1 MANIMSKIPDFEIV
15 DGENFKVI
23 YATGAFGG
31 LAPNDGR
38 IVLYIDLMK
47 TKPVRGQPGKEELDK
62 IVRERQIE
70 IHMSPATWKSLA
82 RWMAGHVD
90 QLEKAFGKIPETPKD
105 IITKKQS
112 SEQHI
117 V

>member
-1 MANIMSKIPDFEIV
+1 MPEFEII
-15 DGENFKVI
+15 DGENFRVI

-47 TKPVRGQPGKEELDK
+47 TKPIRGEPGKEELDK

-70 IHMSPATWKSLA
+70 IHMSPATWKSVA
-82 RWMAGHVD
+82 RWMIQHVE
-90 QLEKAFGKIPETPKD
+90 QLEKVFGQIPEVPKTN
-105 IITKKQS
+105 IPEKES
-112 SEQHI
+112 SEKHVI
-117 V
+117 